1 MHTDTID
8 HAHTMAAPLAVQ
20 VPPALRDIFG
30 EWAAACDP
38 APLCRAGADP
48 QQAAE
53 VYSLLAAAS
62 FDALLARQALARVY
76 ADALENMAFGQF
88 AELRREGAA
97 VFPWISQVVA
107 GDPALRRAL
116 AAGSDDAV
124 SA

>member
-1 MHTDTID
+1 MDSETTE
-8 HAHTMAAPLAVQ
+8 HAHNMAAPLAVQ

-48 QQAAE
+48 HDAAE
-53 VYSLLAAAS
+53 LYSLLAAAS

-76 ADALENMAFGQF
+76 ADALENMTFGQF

-97 VFPWISQVVA
+97 VFPWIAQVVA
-107 GDPALRRAL
+107 DDPALRRAL
-116 AAGSDDAV
+116 GAGAGGPV